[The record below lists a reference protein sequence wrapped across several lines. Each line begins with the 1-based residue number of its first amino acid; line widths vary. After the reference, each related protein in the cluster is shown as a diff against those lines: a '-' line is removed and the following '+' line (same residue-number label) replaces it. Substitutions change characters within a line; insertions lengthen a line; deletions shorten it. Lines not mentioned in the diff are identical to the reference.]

1 MSALQHLHILK
12 HYDIFSEV
20 EKDCQKF
27 KSFGDIIITGDFN
40 ARTKTDDDYIIDEED
55 RFSPVNDLDHYVVDS
70 VLIARSNTDLNPV
83 DSHGERL
90 LELCKSN
97 LLRILNGRF
106 GNNSNRYIRYP
117 NKLGDKPSVIDYTL
131 TSKNLLS
138 TIKSFNIEPFTILS
152 DHCCLHTR
160 IMCSNKYSAE
170 VEHEQIKLNKVPNEF
185 IMDKTS
191 LGVFLT
197 ALRSEMDA
205 KTINNYNTAIFLE
218 DQEGIDKALEHLTD
232 FIMNTARCTFKQRYT
247 MNFRKKKQNN
257 LKHKKWY
264 SSECKTLKSMLKI
277 AKQNFERNP
286 KDQTLANKFV
296 YYKIQYKK
304 CLKKA
309 EKQHTKYLTN
319 TLLNI
324 GSNNP
329 K

>member
-1 MSALQHLHILK
+1 MTTLKKFDILCLQETHCGPKDVRLLSISGYKMKHFNRPISGNHRYFGGMLLLNKDCLTKGISIVDNKHHDKLWIKLDKHFFSLK
-12 HYDIFSEV
+12 QDIFLGFTYVSPSTSSHFKTLSYDIFSEV

-55 RFSPVNDLDHYVVDS
+55 RLSPINDLDHYVVDS
-70 VLIARSNTDLNPV
+70 VPIARSNTDLNPV

-106 GNNSNRYIRYP
+106 GNNSNRYTRYP
-117 NKLGDKPSVIDYTL
+117 TKLGDKPSVIDYTL

-170 VEHEQIKLNKVPNEF
+170 VEHEQIKLNKVPNTF

-191 LGVFLT
+191 LGIFQT
-197 ALRSEMDA
+197 ALV
-205 KTINNYNTAIFLE
+205 
-218 DQEGIDKALEHLTD
+218 
-232 FIMNTARCTFKQRYT
+232 FI
-247 MNFRKKKQNN
+247 
-257 LKHKKWY
+257 
-264 SSECKTLKSMLKI
+264 
-277 AKQNFERNP
+277 
-286 KDQTLANKFV
+286 
-296 YYKIQYKK
+296 
-304 CLKKA
+304 
-309 EKQHTKYLTN
+309 
-319 TLLNI
+319 
-324 GSNNP
+324 
-329 K
+329 